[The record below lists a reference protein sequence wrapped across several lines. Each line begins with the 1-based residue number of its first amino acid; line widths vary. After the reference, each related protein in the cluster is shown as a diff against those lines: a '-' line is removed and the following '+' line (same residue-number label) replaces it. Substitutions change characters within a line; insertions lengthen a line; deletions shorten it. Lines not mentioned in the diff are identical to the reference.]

1 MQATKVP
8 GGYLLNGEKW
18 PINLATNSIIAFVL
32 GKTEPHGGPRSLSLF
47 MVEKSKMDP
56 DNYSNLPKILTHG
69 IRGLDMSGIRFDNC
83 FIPES
88 MRLAAERAGLE
99 IALKGFQITRA
110 LCAAFSQG
118 AADTALGTTL
128 KSAIEHKLY
137 GKIFFDIP
145 QPQCTLKDA
154 FLDILIC
161 YCSTFSVG
169 RSFNTIPE
177 QISVWSA
184 VVKYFVT
191 TTLETRVKNV
201 SVVLDS
207 RFYYV
212 GSTPLVVNQ
221 GNVAG

>member
-1 MQATKVP
+1 
-8 GGYLLNGEKW
+8 
-18 PINLATNSIIAFVL
+18 
-32 GKTEPHGGPRSLSLF
+32 
-47 MVEKSKMDP
+47 
-56 DNYSNLPKILTHG
+56 
-69 IRGLDMSGIRFDNC
+69 
-83 FIPES
+83 
-88 MRLAAERAGLE
+88 MRLGAERAGLE
-99 IALKGFQITRA
+99 IALTGFQITRA

-118 AADTALGTTL
+118 AADTTLGTTL

-161 YCSTFSVG
+161 DCSTFSVG

-191 TTLETRVKNV
+191 TNLETRVQNV

-212 GSTPLVVNQ
+212 GTTPLVVHQ